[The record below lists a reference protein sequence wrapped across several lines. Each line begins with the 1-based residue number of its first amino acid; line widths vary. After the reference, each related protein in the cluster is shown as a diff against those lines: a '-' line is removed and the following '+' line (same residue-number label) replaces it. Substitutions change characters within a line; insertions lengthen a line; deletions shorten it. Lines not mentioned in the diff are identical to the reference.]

1 MIRSELTSP
10 VPTSVDGGDILEALS
25 SDASREI
32 LAVCADEP
40 RPVKE
45 ICDHTGLPSS
55 TAYRHVNAL
64 LEQGL
69 LERSR
74 TVVKGNGSRTDMYTT
89 PFDRLQLRVDEDGVT
104 LVLDGDVLDG

>member
-1 MIRSELTSP
+1 MIRSSLTSP
-10 VPTSVDGGDILEALS
+10 SPTSVDGEDILEAVS

-40 RPVKE
+40 RPVSE
-45 ICDHTGLPSS
+45 ICDRTGLPSS
-55 TAYRHVNAL
+55 TAYRHVNTL

-74 TVVKGNGSRTDMYTT
+74 TVVKANGSRTDMYST
-89 PFDRLQLRVDEDGVT
+89 PFEELQLLVDGDGVT
-104 LVLDGDVLDG
+104 LILDGTVIDG